1 MIAEEK
7 DVLNEELLPVGEV
20 LHFEALLSAKW
31 LAAKLDR
38 GDGEAGSNLVFRP
51 K

>member
-1 MIAEEK
+1 M
-7 DVLNEELLPVGEV
+7 LNEELLPVGKV

-31 LAAKLDR
+31 LAAKLD
-38 GDGEAGSNLVFRP
+38 GGGGEAGSNLIFRP